1 MIVKNHVLCGM
12 KTVVITG
19 VTKGIGYAI
28 GQKFHDAGF
37 EIIGC
42 ARNVKDLDRLRE
54 EWENFI
60 GFTCD
65 VSQKDQVLR
74 FAKEVERNCESVDL
88 LVNNAGIFIPGY
100 IHQETPETFEQQL
113 HTNLFS
119 AYYLTNALLPRMV
132 EQQKGT
138 IVNICSTA
146 SITAY
151 TNGGSYCISKF
162 ALYGFSKV
170 LRAELKDK
178 NIRVISVLPGATL
191 TDSWSGTDLP
201 KERFMEAQ
209 SVAESVFMAYN
220 LPENTVIEEIIMRP
234 LAGDIGN

>member
-1 MIVKNHVLCGM
+1 M

>member
-1 MIVKNHVLCGM
+1 M

-19 VTKGIGYAI
+19 VTKGIGYAM

-54 EWENFI
+54 EWENFM

-74 FAKEVERNCESVDL
+74 FAKEVERNCESIDL

-191 TDSWSGTDLP
+191 TDSWQGTDLP
-201 KERFMEAQ
+201 HGRFMEAQ